1 MTHDERL
8 MTMRLLECIPNI
20 SEGRDQDKIASMT
33 EEVKKHRKVK
43 LLDVSSDR
51 DHHRSVF
58 TFIGDPEA
66 IKDAALSLTMKAFD
80 LIDMRGH
87 KGGHPRLGAVDVV
100 PFVPIQGM
108 SMEEAVQI
116 AREFGKGLGKRGIPV
131 FFYEEAATRPERR
144 DLPSIR
150 KGEYEGLEEKLR
162 DPKWKPDEGPD
173 RFNPKFGATVVGAR
187 FPLVAYNVNLKTED
201 LSLAKE
207 IAKKVRFKD
216 GGFPHVRAMG
226 VDLKNKG
233 MVQVSMNLTN
243 YRITNIPKV
252 YEFIK
257 EEALKKGV
265 EIEGS
270 EIVGLIPL
278 GVLEDIIQHYI
289 KCPQFS
295 SSQVIEKRIL
305 GFE

>member
-1 MTHDERL
+1 
-8 MTMRLLECIPNI
+8 MTMNLLECVPNI

-33 EEVKKHRKVK
+33 EEVKKHKRVK
-43 LLDVSSDR
+43 LLDVSSDK

-58 TFIGDPEA
+58 TFIGEPEA
-66 IKDAALSLTMKAFD
+66 IKDAAFSLTMKAID

-108 SMEEAVQI
+108 SMEEVVQI

-131 FFYEEAATRPERR
+131 FFYEEAAIQPERKN
-144 DLPSIR
+144 LPSIR
-150 KGEYEGLEEKLR
+150 KGEYEGLEEKLK

-173 RFNPKFGATVVGAR
+173 RFNPKSGATVVGAR

-201 LSLAKE
+201 LALAKE

-265 EIEGS
+265 EIEES

-278 GVLEDIIQHYI
+278 GVLEDIAQNYLRYP
-289 KCPQFS
+289 KFS
-295 SSQVIEKRIL
+295 IHQVIEQRVL
-305 GFE
+305 EFE

>member
-1 MTHDERL
+1 MK
-8 MTMRLLECIPNI
+8 LLECIPNI

-33 EEVKKHRKVK
+33 EEVKKHKRVR
-43 LLDVSSDR
+43 LLDVSPDK

-66 IKDAALSLTMKAFD
+66 IKDAAFSLTMKALD

-100 PFVPIQGM
+100 PFVPIQGV
-108 SMEEAVQI
+108 SMEEAIQI
-116 AREFGKGLGKRGIPV
+116 AHEFGKGLGKRGIPV
-131 FFYEEAATRPERR
+131 FFYEEAATQPERK

-150 KGEYEGLEEKLR
+150 KGEYEGLEEKLK

-173 RFNPKFGATVVGAR
+173 RFNPKSGATVVGAR
-187 FPLVAYNVNLKTED
+187 FPLVAYNVNLKTKD
-201 LSLAKE
+201 LALAKE

-243 YRITNIPKV
+243 YRVTNIPKV

-257 EEALKKGV
+257 EEALKKGI
-265 EIEGS
+265 ELEGS

-295 SSQVIEKRIL
+295 SSQVIEKHIL